1 MIIEKSSSTVFT
13 PLEDETAVL
22 LNLETRYYYNL
33 NRTGAAIW
41 QQIEK
46 NAQTTLDDIVR
57 AICQQFEVDEQ
68 TAREEANTFLE
79 RLKQFKMVRLQA
91 VDALGK

>member
-46 NAQTTLDDIVR
+46 NAQTTLDELVL

-79 RLKQFKMVRLQA
+79 RLKQFKMVRIQP

>member
-57 AICQQFEVDEQ
+57 AICQQFEVDEH

-79 RLKQFKMVRLQA
+79 RLKQFKMVRLQTA
-91 VDALGK
+91 DALGK

>member
-68 TAREEANTFLE
+68 TARREANTFLE
-79 RLKQFKMVRLQA
+79 RLIQFKMVRLQTA
-91 VDALGK
+91 DALGK

>member
-46 NAQTTLDDIVR
+46 TPQTTLDDLVM

-79 RLKQFKMVRLQA
+79 RLKQFKMVRIQP